1 MRQHFPMR
9 EFASM
14 TGRDFPVD
22 GNISVSISSTQP
34 NSPVAPTGAAKRKPR
49 PAFAAERGS

>member
-1 MRQHFPMR
+1 MFENFPMH

-34 NSPVAPTGAAKRKPR
+34 IS
-49 PAFAAERGS
+49 FAAAQPCGITSNATVL

>member
-1 MRQHFPMR
+1 MH

-22 GNISVSISSTQP
+22 GYISVSIAKKAHQFRRR
-34 NSPVAPTGAAKRKPR
+34 ATGAA
-49 PAFAAERGS
+49 